1 MCISVILGLLGA
13 SWTALA
19 AILIRFASSWLVFGR
34 LGRSWTSLGAVLGR
48 LGSPWARL
56 GALLARPGCVLAP
69 SWLRIGAQ
77 KANHH
82 LNPSKPPNLPI

>member
-1 MCISVILGLLGA
+1 M
-13 SWTALA
+13 
-19 AILIRFASSWLVFGR
+19 IRFASSWLVFSR

-69 SWLRIGAQ
+69 SWPRLGAQ
-77 KANHH
+77 GGVRPGLAWNGNRDKG
-82 LNPSKPPNLPI
+82 SKVLQSSRKNYENS